1 MSKKF
6 DWRMVLLFIA
16 LLCVTVGCAS
26 NVKGAS
32 SDKVIVKAEK
42 RAEKGKA
49 KKSYYGALRVKGTYL
64 TDQKGKKVVLKGI
77 STHGLQWFPEYVNE
91 KTFRDL
97 HDTFHMNLVR
107 LALYTDENGY
117 CSGGDKKEL
126 EKVIDRGVK
135 AATKHQMY
143 VIIDWHVLHDLT
155 PKKYEKQAKSF
166 FKKMAKK
173 YRKNPHVIYEI
184 CNEPN
189 GGTGWEEIR
198 SYAKKIIPVIH
209 KYNKNA
215 VVLVGTPNWSQELLD
230 AAKNPLPKTGKYKN
244 VMYTLHFYATTHR
257 DELRTKLKQ
266 AHEQK
271 LPVFVSEFGICDA
284 SGNGSIDKQQANQW
298 MALLNQYKI
307 SYANWSLCN
316 KDEAASFLKPSCK
329 KLYGFKTS
337 DLSTSGKWLTKVLT
351 GSGKVTAKTEDGK
364 DNKKGETEPGEQEK
378 PNTEVITSMK
388 ADAHLLVKAKVTGEW
403 ESNGKQFLQYSLSLR
418 NDGSKDI
425 KDWQVKLSFKT
436 KVKIVNH
443 WNGNAQVNGKTIT
456 LTPVDYNRTAASGS
470 SIEDIGL
477 IICYEKRP

>member
-1 MSKKF
+1 
-6 DWRMVLLFIA
+6 
-16 LLCVTVGCAS
+16 
-26 NVKGAS
+26 
-32 SDKVIVKAEK
+32 
-42 RAEKGKA
+42 
-49 KKSYYGALRVKGTYL
+49 
-64 TDQKGKKVVLKGI
+64 
-77 STHGLQWFPEYVNE
+77 
-91 KTFRDL
+91 
-97 HDTFHMNLVR
+97 
-107 LALYTDENGY
+107 
-117 CSGGDKKEL
+117 
-126 EKVIDRGVK
+126 
-135 AATKHQMY
+135 
-143 VIIDWHVLHDLT
+143 
-155 PKKYEKQAKSF
+155 
-166 FKKMAKK
+166 
-173 YRKNPHVIYEI
+173 
-184 CNEPN
+184 
-189 GGTGWEEIR
+189 
-198 SYAKKIIPVIH
+198 
-209 KYNKNA
+209 
-215 VVLVGTPNWSQELLD
+215 
-230 AAKNPLPKTGKYKN
+230 
-244 VMYTLHFYATTHR
+244 
-257 DELRTKLKQ
+257 LKQ

-351 GSGKVTAKTEDGK
+351 GSGKVTAKTK
-364 DNKKGETEPGEQEK
+364 T
-378 PNTEVITSMK
+378 NTEIIASK
-388 ADAHLLVKAKVTGEW
+388 EADAHLLVKAKVTGEW